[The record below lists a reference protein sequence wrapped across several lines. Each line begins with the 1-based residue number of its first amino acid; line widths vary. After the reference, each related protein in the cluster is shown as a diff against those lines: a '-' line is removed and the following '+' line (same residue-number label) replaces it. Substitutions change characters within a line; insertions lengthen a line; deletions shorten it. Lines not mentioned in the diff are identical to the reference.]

1 MRAPSPLLITP
12 VLTRAWTGRG
22 SWTLAS
28 YLDHDG
34 YAALATARSM
44 PPAEVIELVRA
55 AGLRGRGG
63 AGFPAADK
71 WAALSDDGT
80 RYLVVN
86 ANEAEP
92 GACKDVPLLL
102 ANPHEVLE
110 GALIAAHAIGARHVV
125 VYVRG
130 EVRPAL
136 RRFQHAVAD
145 ATRTGCLGEVS
156 VVVHAGA
163 GAYVCGE
170 ETALLESLEGRRA
183 QPRLRGLP
191 RTGGLH
197 GDPAV
202 VNNVETIA
210 RVPSIVR
217 NGPAWFRSMGTGDSP
232 GCTLFSLSGHLTSPG
247 QYEAPFGV
255 TARELFALA
264 GGVRTGHRLKF
275 WSPGGASS
283 PVLTADHLDVPLDHA
298 GLTAAGS
305 ALGAAA
311 LQVFDETTCVV
322 RAVLRWAEFY
332 ADESCGKCTPCRQGT
347 GWLASMLREVEHGK
361 ADASVIGTLLAV
373 SDTVANGSFCA
384 FGTGATGAVTSS
396 LTHFRDEYLAHV
408 RLRGCPFDPAR
419 SARWAA

>member
-1 MRAPSPLLITP
+1 MLITP
-12 VLTRAWTGRG
+12 VLTRAWAGHMP
-22 SWTLAS
+22 WTLTS

-34 YAALATARSM
+34 YTALATARSM
-44 PPAEVIELVRA
+44 PPGEVIALVRA

-71 WAALSDDGT
+71 WAALPGDGGP
-80 RYLVVN
+80 RHLVVN

-102 ANPHEVLE
+102 ANPHEVVE

-125 VYVRG
+125 VYLRG
-130 EVRPAL
+130 EVLPAL
-136 RRFQHAVAD
+136 RRLQHAVAD
-145 ATRTGCLGEVS
+145 ATRAGYLGEVS
-156 VVVHAGA
+156 FVVHAGA

-191 RTGGLH
+191 STDGLY
-197 GDPAV
+197 GCPTV

-210 RVPSIVR
+210 RVPSIIR
-217 NGPAWFRSMGTGDSP
+217 HGPAWFRTMGTGDSP
-232 GCTLFSLSGHLTSPG
+232 GCTLFSLSGHLAKPG

-255 TARELFALA
+255 TARELIALA
-264 GGVRTGHRLKF
+264 DGVRRGHRLKF

-298 GLTAAGS
+298 GLTGAGS

-322 RAVLRWAEFY
+322 RVVLRWAEFY

-347 GWLASMLREVEHGK
+347 GWLVRVLRDLERGT
-361 ADASVIGTLLAV
+361 ADSSALGTLFAV
-373 SDTVANGSFCA
+373 SDTVASGSFCA
-384 FGTGATGAVTSS
+384 FGTGATGALVSS
-396 LTHFRDEYLAHV
+396 LTLFRDEYLAHV

-419 SARWAA
+419 TTRWAA